1 MTVKKAAGKKKAVSP
16 LPRKTPAK
24 KAPAKKAPTTGKRA
38 KTGGRKKGTPNKRTQ
53 EISERLLE
61 IGGDPLEAM
70 AEIALSYHK
79 EGDRSNAFKC
89 YSEIAPYIHA
99 KRKAIEHSGP
109 DGEEFKLTLIID
121 D

>member
-1 MTVKKAAGKKKAVSP
+1 MTAKKPVRKKAASPLKKKAPV
-16 LPRKTPAK
+16 RKAAVK
-24 KAPAKKAPTTGKRA
+24 KSTGTRP

-53 EISERLLE
+53 EIAEKLLE

-70 AEIALSYHK
+70 AEIAASYHK
-79 EGDRSNAFKC
+79 EGDRAQAFKC

-109 DGEEFKLTLIID
+109 DGEEFKLTLVIEE
-121 D
+121 